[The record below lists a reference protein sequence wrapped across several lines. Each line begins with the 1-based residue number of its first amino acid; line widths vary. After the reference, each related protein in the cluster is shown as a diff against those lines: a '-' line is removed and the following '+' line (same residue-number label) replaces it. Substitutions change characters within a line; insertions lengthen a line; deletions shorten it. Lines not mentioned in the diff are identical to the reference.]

1 MPAGR
6 GSEGHQSLRSH
17 APHHQLTI
25 FPRPGPGVSSH
36 LEHLNHLNKLTRPF
50 LDARQFYTYIFPLV
64 RYFCFVFVARQS
76 LLAGLHATK
85 KLYRKI
91 FDKRINSFAGADL
104 QGTVP

>member
-1 MPAGR
+1 
-6 GSEGHQSLRSH
+6 
-17 APHHQLTI
+17 
-25 FPRPGPGVSSH
+25 
-36 LEHLNHLNKLTRPF
+36 
-50 LDARQFYTYIFPLV
+50 LV

-85 KLYRKI
+85 KLFRKI